1 MQQINIL
8 LHTSFSQLSLI
19 MKQVEIYCKNTN
31 SVHEYPLGTS
41 LLEISHDLDIK
52 LENKVCGAIVNNQVR
67 ELSFCLVKPKRIEF
81 FDFSHPDG
89 RRLYIRSLIFVLYAA
104 VKETFPEVTLKIQN
118 GISNGYFFELNG
130 LGREIT
136 DSDIFTI
143 LQEMKSLIHQ
153 DIPFVKKR
161 MQTAEVIELL
171 RQQGLVDKAQLFEQQ
186 GNLFSSLY
194 FLKNL
199 ANYFYGHLLPSTGYI
214 LNFGL
219 ISYFDGLLLQVP
231 KPKNFDKLHKL
242 VERKKLFGIFQEQK
256 DWAEILN
263 VSTIG
268 NLNNFT
274 INNHSGDVLKISE
287 ALHEKKIAEIANM
300 IHKLDGDLKIVLVS
314 GPSASGKTTFSK
326 RLGVQL
332 AVNGLRPYL
341 ISLDDYFVDRELT
354 PIDEFGEYDFESIDA
369 IDIEFF
375 NKQLLDLLD
384 GREIELPGFD
394 FQLGRRTASGR
405 KLKLLPADILV
416 VEGIHGMNPGL
427 LTKIERK
434 YTFNIFISALTQ
446 ISFDEHSHISTADNR
461 LLRRIIR
468 DSKYRGYSASETIK
482 RWPSVRRGEEKNIF
496 PYQENADVMFNS
508 ATLYELAV
516 LKEYAE
522 PILKNVPENREEY
535 IEANRLLKFLS
546 WFKQIDDSEIPPTS
560 LLREFLGGSSFAY

>member
-1 MQQINIL
+1 MQRLNTIKE
-8 LHTSFSQLSLI
+8 
-19 MKQVEIYCKNTN
+19 MKQVEIFCKNTN

-41 LLEISHDLDIK
+41 LLEISKDLDIK
-52 LENKVCGAIVNNQVR
+52 LESMVCGAIVNNQVR
-67 ELSFCLVKPKRIEF
+67 ELSFCMVKPKRIEF
-81 FDFSHPDG
+81 FDVSHPDG
-89 RRLYIRSLIFVLYAA
+89 RRLYIRSLIFVFYAA
-104 VKETFPEVTLKIQN
+104 VKETFPEVTLEIQN

-130 LGREIT
+130 LEREIT
-136 DSDIFTI
+136 DSDIFI
-143 LQEMKSLIHQ
+143 IKQEMKSLIKQ

-161 MQTAEVIELL
+161 MLTTDVVALL
-171 RQQGLVDKAQLFEQQ
+171 RQQGLAEKAQLFEQQ

-194 FLKNL
+194 FLKNF
-199 ANYFYGHLLPSTGYI
+199 ANYFYGHLLPSTSYI
-214 LNFGL
+214 SNFGL
-219 ISYFDGLLLQVP
+219 ITYFDGLLLQVP
-231 KPKNFDKLHKL
+231 KPKHLDKLHKL

-274 INNHSGDVLKISE
+274 IQNRSGDVIKISE

-300 IHKLDGDLKIVLVS
+300 IYLLDGDLKVVLVS

-332 AVNGLRPYL
+332 AVNGLRPYM
-341 ISLDDYFVDRELT
+341 ISLDDYFVDRERT
-354 PIDEFGEYDFESIDA
+354 PVDEFGEYDFESIDA
-369 IDIEFF
+369 IDIEYF
-375 NKQLLDLLD
+375 NNQLLELLE
-384 GREIELPGFD
+384 GKEIELPGFD
-394 FQLGRRTASGR
+394 FQIGKRKASGK
-405 KLKLLPADILV
+405 KLKLEHGDILV
-416 VEGIHGMNPGL
+416 VEGIHGMNPDL
-427 LTKIERK
+427 LTHIDRK

-446 ISFDEHSHISTADNR
+446 ISFDEHTHISTADNR

-468 DSKYRGYSASETIK
+468 DSKYRGYPAWETLK

-516 LKEYAE
+516 LKKYAE
-522 PILKNVPENREEY
+522 PILKNVPENRDEY

-560 LLREFLGGSSFAY
+560 LLREFLGGSSFVY